1 MIHKGRGDMRM
12 VDALAESVEHT
23 LEKFCNGSAF
33 FWGQT
38 LNESTGMQ
46 DIRYAVGDGVKEI
59 IVSIE
64 HIGHFDMKIIK
75 VKEQHS
81 GQYIFIYE
89 NGGVDGGNID
99 EQSLS
104 TIRLAPGATT
114 KLQIALTCLLET
126 SLPGR

>member
-1 MIHKGRGDMRM
+1 M
-12 VDALAESVEHT
+12 VDTLTDSVENA
-23 LEKFCNGSAF
+23 LETFCNGSSL
-33 FWGQT
+33 FWGQI

-46 DIRYAVGDGVKEI
+46 DIRYAVGDGIKQIV
-59 IVSIE
+59 VSIE
-64 HIGHFDMKIIK
+64 QVGHYDMKIIK
-75 VKEQHS
+75 VKDQHS

-104 TIRLAPGATT
+104 TIRQAPGATM
-114 KLQIALTCLLET
+114 KLQIALTCLLKT